1 MPDKAAS
8 LRLPY
13 VGALFEAI
21 FLIKAAF
28 LRFSHYDCLIE
39 VGLLRLLVEA
49 AILRL

>member
-1 MPDKAAS
+1 MPDKDAS

-13 VGALFEAI
+13 GALFEAI

-49 AILRL
+49 TILRL